1 LTTLS
6 FQVIHKLLHLRVT
19 NPEVYDLVESQDAS
33 RHLAEG
39 KSTWEGR
46 FKNDEFCN
54 LFCRICKDVVL
65 RMKHIQT
72 LMEAMPN
79 NVKSI
84 SSFCRFVYII
94 MLLWG
99 FHRDDINKAGCLS
112 GKLRLI
118 MNNPLVKY
126 TYEEFQSDR
135 RNVIQEGTD
144 QDNNTRQVCQDSI
157 SKILPSGSFNFMV
170 KGEQKTIY
178 FAAML
183 ATT

>member
-1 LTTLS
+1 
-6 FQVIHKLLHLRVT
+6 
-19 NPEVYDLVESQDAS
+19 
-33 RHLAEG
+33 
-39 KSTWEGR
+39 
-46 FKNDEFCN
+46 
-54 LFCRICKDVVL
+54 
-65 RMKHIQT
+65 
-72 LMEAMPN
+72 MEAMPN

-170 KGEQKTIY
+170 KGKQKTIY

-183 ATT
+183 VAT